1 MVSLQV
7 NGKKYTVDV
16 APDTP
21 LLWVL
26 RDELKLTGTK
36 YGCGI
41 GECGSCTVHVD
52 GKARR
57 SCVTTVGEV
66 KGKKITTI
74 EGLPKNHP
82 VKRAWIKEQVPQ
94 CGWCQPG
101 HIMQVASLISEA
113 TKPDAD
119 KIISAMDDMIC
130 RCGSYPRIKRGIK
143 AAVEIVRKEGGKA

>member
-113 TKPDAD
+113 PKPDAD